1 MASKTTSKSLPAAR
15 CVRQNIICVEPR
27 SHISHSAEG
36 LCIQR
41 RSAPSLPA
49 AMLPALITACIFRQN
64 HGDSTVT
71 VRLQSY
77 GDSTVIERLQHGPCM
92 VPARSLHGP
101 CTVIAKFGPSA
112 VTVMHG
118 HSMVQSQSGTGTV
131 TDRSTWSWSG
141 TCSVLVWS
149 VIGVRLVSVRW
160 RHLCTVAAW

>member
-112 VTVMHG
+112 VTVMARSQYGAVTVRYWHG
-118 HSMVQSQSGTGTV
+118 
-131 TDRSTWSWSG
+131 DRPLYM
-141 TCSVLVWS
+141 VLVRYLFGPCMVCDRCS
-149 VIGVRLVSVRW
+149 PGLSP
-160 RHLCTVAAW
+160 VAASLHGCC